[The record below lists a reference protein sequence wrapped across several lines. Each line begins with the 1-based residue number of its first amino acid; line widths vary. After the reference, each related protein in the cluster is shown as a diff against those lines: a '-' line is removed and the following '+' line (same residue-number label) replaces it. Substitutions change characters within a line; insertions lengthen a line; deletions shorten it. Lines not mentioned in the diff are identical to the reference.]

1 MRINCYTYILQYIID
16 FRYNLN
22 YYLSYNSKS
31 LIQMI
36 AKKFLENI
44 KSEEK

>member
-1 MRINCYTYILQYIID
+1 MRINCFTYTLKYIID

-22 YYLSYNSKS
+22 YYLLYNSKS

-36 AKKFLENI
+36 ANKFLENI